1 LELQELQDHFLP
13 LLMVDLEEIQLFQ
26 LLHPL
31 VVVEVLQEVDQP
43 LMVYP
48 VDLVVEEVVKT
59 VDLVV
64 QVIIPLQIQ
73 HKDKM
78 EELVEILPQEHPVV
92 VVELVLQ
99 VDQESLHKMQDQV
112 E

>member
-1 LELQELQDHFLP
+1 
-13 LLMVDLEEIQLFQ
+13 MVDLEEIQLFQ

-31 VVVEVLQEVDQP
+31 VVVEVAQEVDQP
-43 LMVYP
+43 LMVYL

-59 VDLVV
+59 LGQVV
-64 QVIIPLQIQ
+64 QVILPLQIQ

-78 EELVEILPQEHPVV
+78 EELVEVLVQEHPVV
-92 VVELVLQ
+92 AVELVLQ
-99 VDQESLHKMQDQV
+99 VDLEFLINVQGQV

>member
-1 LELQELQDHFLP
+1 
-13 LLMVDLEEIQLFQ
+13 MVDLEEIQFFQ
-26 LLHPL
+26 LLHLL

-59 VDLVV
+59 LGQVV
-64 QVIIPLQIQ
+64 QVILPLQIQ

-78 EELVEILPQEHPVV
+78 EELVEVLVQERQVV

-99 VDQESLHKMQDQV
+99 VDLESLHKMQDQV

>member
-1 LELQELQDHFLP
+1 
-13 LLMVDLEEIQLFQ
+13 MVDLEEIQFFQ
-26 LLHPL
+26 LLHLL

-43 LMVYP
+43 LMVYL
-48 VDLVVEEVVKT
+48 VDLVVVEVVKT
-59 VDLVV
+59 LGQLV
-64 QVIIPLQIQ
+64 QVILPLQIQ

-78 EELVEILPQEHPVV
+78 EELVEVLVQERQVV

-99 VDQESLHKMQDQV
+99 VDLESLHKMQDQV